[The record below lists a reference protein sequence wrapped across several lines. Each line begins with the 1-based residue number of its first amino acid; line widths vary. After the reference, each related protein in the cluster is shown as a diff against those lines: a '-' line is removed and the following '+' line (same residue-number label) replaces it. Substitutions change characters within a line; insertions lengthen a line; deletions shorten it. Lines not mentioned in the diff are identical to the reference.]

1 MIMEE
6 MQDQILRI
14 ENKVQ
19 QLLKEYSHA
28 QKEIQRL
35 QKENLHLTEQLQTQ
49 AEQARQLHQQA
60 DARNFAGSNL
70 EEKAKKDLEK
80 RINTYL
86 KDIDKCLALLHS

>member
-1 MIMEE
+1 MEDMEE
-6 MQDQILRI
+6 QIQRI

-19 QLLKEYSHA
+19 QLLTKYNTA

-35 QKENLHLTEQLQTQ
+35 QKENSRLAGQLKSQTEH
-49 AEQARQLHQQA
+49 ANQLHQKV
-60 DARNFAGSNL
+60 DLLTISTSNMD
-70 EEKAKKDLEK
+70 EKAKKDLEK